1 VYNAIYVRA
10 YIIDFSVV
18 GDYLMKNGETVENL
32 LFLTEKLKKDL
43 ESGAKIPVSDY
54 SIGQACIYLYDET
67 GNDDYRKLADSLHE
81 RLIGFLGTDESSI
94 SLSGIKDMCFYMPFY
109 TDYETRWNKK
119 NGYNDI
125 CDRFRSA
132 FELIRDDDLNG
143 AYCSEIITNKI
154 FFLKTVVESL
164 CYMSIQIYEDYRLLE
179 DILRQGIREL
189 FFDLRSIDK
198 ICGLEDDVKMCACYV
213 LLMGIKEGHIDA
225 EKYEGLAIRL
235 LNIDADEDLDTTF
248 QDHIDEDLKTNIETD
263 ADLKE
268 DIDSDSELKK
278 ISLMKMRSFL
288 IKEFIN
294 DDSIGIKPSESPCSP
309 NVRKL
314 MIDAYIMM

>member
-1 VYNAIYVRA
+1 MYNAIYVRA

-18 GDYLMKNGETVENL
+18 GDYLMKNSETLENL

-67 GNDDYRKLADSLHE
+67 SNDDHRKLADSLHE
-81 RLIGFLGTDESSI
+81 RLIGFLDTDESSI

-132 FELIRDDDLNG
+132 FELLRDDALNEE
-143 AYCSEIITNKI
+143 ACDKNIINKI

-164 CYMSIQIYEDYRLLE
+164 SYMSIQIYEDYRLLE

-189 FFDLRSIDK
+189 FFNNMSFDK
-198 ICGLEDDVKMCACYV
+198 IQKLEDDVKLCACYV
-213 LLMGIKEGHIDA
+213 LLISIKEGHIDA
-225 EKYEGLAIRL
+225 EKYEGLAKKL
-235 LNIDADEDLDTTF
+235 LDIDTCEDLDITS
-248 QDHIDEDLKTNIETD
+248 QDQMDKDNKTDN
-263 ADLKE
+263 
-268 DIDSDSELKK
+268 DSEQKN
-278 ISLMKMRSFL
+278 IGNVKMRSFL
-288 IKEFIN
+288 ISEFVN
-294 DDSIGIKPSESPCSP
+294 DVIAGIKPLESPCSP
-309 NVRKL
+309 NIRKL
-314 MIDAYIMM
+314 IINEYMQTRSFL